1 MKNNTNYMEYISN
14 LGTKDNYFI
23 YLTNIENNS
32 DILTISIEEPE
43 KELYWKKDLN
53 DKIIKGITSSLG
65 NEISLI
71 KFKEILI
78 NAINQSID
86 EKENTLNILFKSLNE
101 IKGNYSKDK
110 NKLKE
115 DDDIKKYLMINIIN
129 KNITYP
135 IQLEYYA
142 NNPKEDLLWKTIKRL
157 KEEKKT
163 DLFKLQKENNFLKK
177 TLDNKRQLGAVEN
190 ENYKIK
196 YDKLL
201 EEFNLFKEKNK
212 KKKKKDFDFN
222 NLNQINDCENKGGFF
237 MTNLE
242 ENYNKKNESNE
253 LKEDMIQIEEK
264 INKDNEIYE
273 NLIKMLRNEIR
284 NLKTNEKNLKDK
296 ILKLEQKINNPFNI
310 INNYNSNYKNY
321 LNFLSNRFPKVY
333 RGNNNDKYRSKT
345 SPIKSKSSISIFSK
359 DKNNKNFNIKKQ
371 TIFNHKK
378 SNINDFYRN
387 SSNYTKLSH
396 YSNNLFEMR
405 VKNKKLFNLNRNNS
419 TLDNYSLRFKSHS
432 KDRKNNN
439 NSKFIKIY
447 DQNFTNNNSL
457 IHEHKLKPIIKGK
470 KVL

>member
-1 MKNNTNYMEYISN
+1 MEYISN

-78 NAINQSID
+78 NAINQGID

-163 DLFKLQKENNFLKK
+163 DLFNLQKENNFLKK

-201 EEFNLFKEKNK
+201 EEFNLLKEKNK
-212 KKKKKDFDFN
+212 KKKKKDFNFN

-284 NLKTNEKNLKDK
+284 NLKTNEKNLKDI

-345 SPIKSKSSISIFSK
+345 SPIKSKSCISIFSK
-359 DKNNKNFNIKKQ
+359 DKSNSILDVKKKSIFNFKKINDNSINKNML
-371 TIFNHKK
+371 
-378 SNINDFYRN
+378 
-387 SSNYTKLSH
+387 NYTKIAM
-396 YSNNLFEMR
+396 YSNNIFNRRL
-405 VKNKKLFNLNRNNS
+405 KNKNSFHFLKKKSTLENNS
-419 TLDNYSLRFKSHS
+419 LTFKSNS
-432 KDRKNNN
+432 NERKKNNN
-439 NSKFIKIY
+439 I
-447 DQNFTNNNSL
+447 NNNYNTFYKFQNLSFSMNKL
-457 IHEHKLKPIIKGK
+457 LNQENKLKPIIRGK
-470 KVL
+470 QYSN

>member
-32 DILTISIEEPE
+32 DTLTISIEEPE

-115 DDDIKKYLMINIIN
+115 DDNIKKYLMINIIN

-157 KEEKKT
+157 KEEKKA
-163 DLFKLQKENNFLKK
+163 DLFNLQKENNFLKK

-201 EEFNLFKEKNK
+201 EEFNLYKEKNK

-242 ENYNKKNESNE
+242 ENYNKKNETNE

-264 INKDNEIYE
+264 VNEDNEIYE

-284 NLKTNEKNLKDK
+284 NLKTNEKHLKDK

-310 INNYNSNYKNY
+310 INNYNTNYKNY
-321 LNFLSNRFPKVY
+321 LNFLSNRFQKVY

-359 DKNNKNFNIKKQ
+359 DKNNETFRVKKQ

-396 YSNNLFEMR
+396 YSNNIFEMR
-405 VKNKKLFNLNRNNS
+405 FKNKKLFNLNRNNS

-432 KDRKNNN
+432 KERKNNN
-439 NSKFIKIY
+439 NNKFIKIY

-457 IHEHKLKPIIKGK
+457 IHEHKLKPIIRGK

>member
-1 MKNNTNYMEYISN
+1 MEYISN

-78 NAINQSID
+78 NAINQGID

-115 DDDIKKYLMINIIN
+115 DDDIKKYLMINIID
-129 KNITYP
+129 KNIIYP

-163 DLFKLQKENNFLKK
+163 DLFNLQKENNFLKK

-201 EEFNLFKEKNK
+201 EEFNLLKEKNK
-212 KKKKKDFDFN
+212 KKKKKDFNFN

-284 NLKTNEKNLKDK
+284 NLKTNEKNLKDI

-359 DKNNKNFNIKKQ
+359 DKNNKNFRVKKQ

-396 YSNNLFEMR
+396 YSNNVFEMR
-405 VKNKKLFNLNRNNS
+405 FKNKKLFNLNRNNS
-419 TLDNYSLRFKSHS
+419 TLDNYSLRFNSHS

-457 IHEHKLKPIIKGK
+457 IHEHKLKPIIRGK